1 MYFGEYSGF
10 HWINTNYNT
19 EAMTITSSGNVG
31 IGTTVPASNLHIS
44 EPSTSRPGGVLAPT
58 KSVFKLS
65 RYGTP
70 NYSYNESAEF
80 RIGHGGPGT
89 SGSQLDLFI
98 NGGSNINDT
107 PDQQAMTW
115 LYNGNVGIGTTTPN
129 GKLDIASL
137 TASGKSDVL
146 QRYTWLGDL
155 SNWGLR
161 LEQQFNAPLSSIQ
174 YNWIMRQGTSTD
186 IPVMS
191 FAGGNVGIN
200 TTDNANWNL
209 VNSTY
214 KLAVN
219 GSAIATSMTVKLYA
233 NWPDYVFKKDYK
245 LASLE
250 EVKAYIDQNQHLP
263 EIPSEQQIAKEGL
276 NLGEMNKLLMKK
288 VEELTLYL
296 IQQKEEN
303 AKVKEDQEK
312 QLKTQQVQI
321 DLLIKTVVSLQEKHK

>member
-1 MYFGEYSGF
+1 MKKLIFSLSLFLGFSSFVQAQWTTSGNNIYYNF
-10 HWINTNYNT
+10 SGNVGIGVINPANKLDVAGVINTPSYMTSALGFYVTNT
-19 EAMTITSSGNVG
+19 QNGINNVLGGNTISFRTGNVDNRMVIDANGNVG
-31 IGTTVPASNLHIS
+31 IGTTAPASNLHIS
-44 EPSTSRPGGVLAPT
+44 ELSTSKPGGVLAPT

-80 RIGHGGPGT
+80 RIGHGGSGT

-98 NGGSNINDT
+98 NGGSNINDI

-209 VNSTY
+209 INSTY

-219 GSAIATSMTVKLYA
+219 GGIIATSKRVEL
-233 NWPDYVFKKDYK
+233 
-245 LASLE
+245 
-250 EVKAYIDQNQHLP
+250 
-263 EIPSEQQIAKEGL
+263 L
-276 NLGEMNKLLMKK
+276 NSK
-288 VEELTLYL
+288 
-296 IQQKEEN
+296 
-303 AKVKEDQEK
+303 
-312 QLKTQQVQI
+312 
-321 DLLIKTVVSLQEKHK
+321 IK